1 MGIGENVEEM
11 KKANRKKGVRN
22 TQSQKSQRE
31 CGKLDCHN
39 VGSRTL
45 GENGRMLNL
54 VIFGYPTLCSINLFT
69 RATRLHLII
78 ACSTNRK
85 KRKKEKQ
92 KKKPK
97 ISHKSW
103 AMNKIYL

>member
-1 MGIGENVEEM
+1 MGIGENVKEM
-11 KKANRKKGVRN
+11 KKANRKKRSSKHPKPEI
-22 TQSQKSQRE
+22 TKRE

-85 KRKKEKQ
+85 KRKNKREKKRNQ
-92 KKKPK
+92 KSATHPG
-97 ISHKSW
+97 
-103 AMNKIYL
+103 L